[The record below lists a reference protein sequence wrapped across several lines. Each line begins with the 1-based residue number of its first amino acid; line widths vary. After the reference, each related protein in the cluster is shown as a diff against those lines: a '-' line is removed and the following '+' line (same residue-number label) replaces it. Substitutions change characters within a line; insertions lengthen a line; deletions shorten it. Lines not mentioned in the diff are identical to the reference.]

1 MEQKLNI
8 SFKKLGFMKSI
19 KFKLLAIVVI
29 SSFIGAPVSGF
40 IQSFLSINGI
50 VSGAVFSSVSLIIQ
64 ILTIPVLV
72 VVFSHYFITKRI
84 DRMNKVLAEVDR
96 GNFITYK
103 DKWDDEIGRLA
114 NNISFLSTN
123 LKDYMKDTHAQSNKV
138 YEHSQNFKNSFDI
151 LGQKNAEQNQLL
163 DSFHKSNQ
171 DVVQVFDKTSMI
183 LQEVSSTIEMNSSTL
198 QKVNDR
204 SIASSELAVES
215 QTALKDISEQFQ
227 TIQEESKETAHLI
240 RGLNDKM
247 KEIEQ
252 VIDIIK
258 GIADQTNLL
267 ALNASIEA
275 ARAGEHGKGFSVV
288 AGEVRKLAEHSILA
302 TNNISQII
310 ESVNQDV
317 QQVVVSM
324 KDNREE
330 INEGGKM
337 FFGVHGNLD
346 RVLEH
351 MKGFAE
357 EINEMAGT
365 MEELTASSQEIASMM
380 VDSKGLIEKNS
391 EQLNDFQSIQSE
403 VDQTI
408 QTGGTDVERLVRQA
422 RKLEE
427 GMEL

>member
-1 MEQKLNI
+1 MNI
-8 SFKKLGFMKSI
+8 SLKKLGFMKSI
-19 KFKLLAIVVI
+19 KFKLLVIVVI

-40 IQSFLSINGI
+40 IQSFLSANGI
-50 VSGAVFSSVSLIIQ
+50 VSGAVFSTVSLTIQ

-96 GNFITYK
+96 GNFITYQ
-103 DKWDDEIGRLA
+103 DKWDDEIGSLA
-114 NNISFLSTN
+114 NNISILSTN
-123 LKDYMKDTHAQSNKV
+123 LKEYMEDAHKQSNKV
-138 YEHSQNFKNSFDI
+138 YEHSQNFKNSYDF
-151 LGQKNAEQNQLL
+151 LGQKNTEQNQLL
-163 DSFHKSNQ
+163 DSFYSSNQ
-171 DVVQVFDKTSMI
+171 KVVRVFDKTSTI
-183 LQEVSSTIEMNSSTL
+183 LQEVASTIEMNSATL

-204 SIASSELAVES
+204 SIASSGLAIES
-215 QTALKDISEQFQ
+215 QTALKEISEQFQ
-227 TIQEESKETAHLI
+227 TIQEEAKGTAHLI
-240 RGLNDKM
+240 GGLNEKM

-288 AGEVRKLAEHSILA
+288 AGEVRKLAEHSIVA
-302 TNNISQII
+302 TSNISQII
-310 ESVNQDV
+310 ETVNRDV
-317 QQVVVSM
+317 QEVVVSM

-346 RVLEH
+346 LVMEH

-357 EINEMAGT
+357 DINEIAGT

-380 VDSKGLIEKNS
+380 VDSKGLIEKNT
-391 EQLNDFQSIQSE
+391 EQLNDFQSIQNE

-408 QTGGTDVERLVRQA
+408 QTGGHNVERLVKQA
-422 RKLEE
+422 RKLEK
-427 GMEL
+427 GMDI